1 MLETVWAFVGM
12 SKIEFNPRKR
22 KHLEYLEHRIFELHT
37 EIFNRSMKI
46 VMRDLDKE
54 MTEVEKIDDILD
66 RKELKNKLH
75 CIKKYNRRLKL
86 IQL

>member
-1 MLETVWAFVGM
+1 M

-22 KHLEYLEHRIFELHT
+22 KHLEYLENRIFELHT

-46 VMRDLDKE
+46 VMRDLDKK
-54 MTEVEKIDDILD
+54 MTEVEKMDDILD
-66 RKELKNKLH
+66 RKELKSKLH

-86 IQL
+86 IKL

>member
-22 KHLEYLEHRIFELHT
+22 QHIEYLEFRIFELHT

-54 MTEVEKIDDILD
+54 MTDIEKIDDILD

-75 CIKKYNRRLKL
+75 CIRKYNRRLKL
-86 IQL
+86 IKL

>member
-1 MLETVWAFVGM
+1 M

-22 KHLEYLEHRIFELHT
+22 QHVEYLEFRIFELHT

-54 MTEVEKIDDILD
+54 MTEIEKIDDILD

-75 CIKKYNRRLKL
+75 CIRKYNRRLKL
-86 IQL
+86 IKL

>member
-1 MLETVWAFVGM
+1 M

-22 KHLEYLEHRIFELHT
+22 QHIEYLEFRIFELHT

-54 MTEVEKIDDILD
+54 MTDIEKIDDILD

-75 CIKKYNRRLKL
+75 CIRKYNRRLKL
-86 IQL
+86 IKL